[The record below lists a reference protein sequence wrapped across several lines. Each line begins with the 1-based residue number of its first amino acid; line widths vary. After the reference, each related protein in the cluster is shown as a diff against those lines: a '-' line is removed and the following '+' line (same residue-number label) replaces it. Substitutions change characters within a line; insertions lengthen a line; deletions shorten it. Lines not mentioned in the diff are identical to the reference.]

1 AQVDPSGAVT
11 WPNPSGGDATF
22 TLRVTDPAGAE
33 AWQTWVLS
41 VGAASATNAGV
52 PQITSVPGALAV
64 VGAAWQYQPVAFDS
78 DGDPLLWSLANGP
91 DGMQVD
97 PTGGRVTWT
106 PEADDVG
113 EELVSLVVID
123 GRGGVA
129 RQSWRLQVAATA
141 PDLPPTIV
149 SVPSAVALVGEAY
162 VYAARAVDPELQPL
176 TWTLVEGEGAVDALG
191 RLTWTPAAPGD
202 ARFRL
207 EVRDPAGHVGAQ
219 AFIVRARGSNVGP
232 VITPPR
238 PQPVVAAGSDW
249 MVDLD
254 AEDADGDRLT
264 WSLIDGPDGVG
275 VGATDGRVRWT
286 PTSDDEGIHSVVVQV
301 ADPFGLTDD
310 VEVLLSVVLDAAPPT
325 PILVADVNP
334 ACTGDPV
341 RVCAGAVDNVGVARL
356 ELRVDGRPA
365 ALDDARCV
373 TELRV
378 DPGAVVFDLDVWD
391 PSGNTAHQVL
401 YVDWRSC
408 GGVP

>member
-1 AQVDPSGAVT
+1 MRVKVLPGRADASAQAPPTPTPGAALRQRWTPSA
-11 WPNPSGGDATF
+11 
-22 TLRVTDPAGAE
+22 DPAANLAALRADLEIVVPG
-33 AWQTWVLS
+33 L
-41 VGAASATNAGV
+41 AASVRTGLLAKDLARPAAERGPLNRVLCAMEHLYCAGNAGF
-52 PQITSVPGALAV
+52 L
-64 VGAAWQYQPVAFDS
+64 
-78 DGDPLLWSLANGP
+78 
-91 DGMQVD
+91 
-97 PTGGRVTWT
+97 
-106 PEADDVG
+106 
-113 EELVSLVVID
+113 
-123 GRGGVA
+123 
-129 RQSWRLQVAATA
+129 
-141 PDLPPTIV
+141 
-149 SVPSAVALVGEAY
+149 
-162 VYAARAVDPELQPL
+162 
-176 TWTLVEGEGAVDALG
+176 
-191 RLTWTPAAPGD
+191 
-202 ARFRL
+202 
-207 EVRDPAGHVGAQ
+207 
-219 AFIVRARGSNVGP
+219 
-232 VITPPR
+232 
-238 PQPVVAAGSDW
+238 
-249 MVDLD
+249 
-254 AEDADGDRLT
+254 
-264 WSLIDGPDGVG
+264 
-275 VGATDGRVRWT
+275 WT